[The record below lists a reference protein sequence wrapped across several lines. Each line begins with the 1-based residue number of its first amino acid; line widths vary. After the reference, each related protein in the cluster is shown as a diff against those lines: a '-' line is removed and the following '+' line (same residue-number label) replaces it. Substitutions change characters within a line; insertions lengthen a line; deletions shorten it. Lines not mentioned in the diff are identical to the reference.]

1 MILSV
6 LAGIL
11 PVLFW
16 PGTNIDA
23 PLLRQAGI
31 IHIAVPAAQAAA
43 WKTVTGIKVE
53 PVDLNKAVRV
63 PAPGAN
69 YRMSDASASRV
80 PWVSSNGWRFLRQP
94 KALFCY
100 QVKGV
105 TAGLA
110 AAEAFS
116 FGARALIQTDATGLA
131 PLASMLKF
139 LGSLDVP
146 QAPALAD
153 LGFIDDGSALNAEVM
168 NLLVR
173 DNLLF
178 KVIRSPDPQLK
189 LTVQLGS
196 KEYSSDNANVLEHRI
211 RANLND
217 ERRLIR
223 IYGTSVVVARV
234 AVDGKSRKLC
244 IHLLNYGAAHG
255 TRVGAF
261 RIHMIGRYGKGN
273 LHAFDSRNSRLMD
286 YESGQDATEF
296 TVPELKTY
304 AAVDLTTTQQ

>member
-1 MILSV
+1 VILFV

-16 PGTNIDA
+16 PGTNMDA

-31 IHIAVPAAQAAA
+31 THLAVPAARAPA
-43 WKTVTGIKVE
+43 WKTVTGIEVE
-53 PVDLNKAVRV
+53 AVDLNHAVRV
-63 PAPGAN
+63 PAPGVN

-80 PWVSSNGWRFLRQP
+80 PWVNSNGWRFLRQP

-100 QVKGV
+100 EVKGV
-105 TAGLA
+105 TAALA

-116 FGARALIQTDATGLA
+116 FGATAIIQTDATGLA

-146 QAPALAD
+146 QASALAD
-153 LGFIDDGSALNAEVM
+153 FGFVDDGSALDAEVM

-173 DNLLF
+173 DNLFF
-178 KVIRSPDPQLK
+178 KVVRTPDPRLE

-196 KEYSSDNANVLEHRI
+196 NEYSSNDVNVLEHRI

-223 IYGTSVVVARV
+223 IYGTSVVVARP
-234 AVDGKSRKLC
+234 AVDDTSRKLC
-244 IHLLNYGAAHG
+244 IHLLNYGAARG

-261 RIHMIGRYGKGN
+261 RIHLIGRYGKGN
-273 LHAFDSRNSRLMD
+273 LHAPDTVNSHLMD
-286 YESGQDATEF
+286 YESGPDATEF